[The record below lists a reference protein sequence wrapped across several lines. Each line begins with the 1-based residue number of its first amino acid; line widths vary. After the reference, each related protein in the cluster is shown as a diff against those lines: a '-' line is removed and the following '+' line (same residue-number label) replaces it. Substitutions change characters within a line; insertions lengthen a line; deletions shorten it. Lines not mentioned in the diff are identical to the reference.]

1 MTDQPQSPD
10 SVVQDQL
17 AVETRTENVIYGVI
31 VSSAVM
37 ASAHGESVRRLS
49 LAVLVTLVIYW
60 AAERY
65 ARVMARTIVHG
76 SWIGWRE
83 LLREFGHGWELVT
96 ASFLPLLVLVCTG
109 LLGASLFAS
118 TLAALLCS
126 TAVLCAAGW
135 KVGSAAQLRPLPR
148 MFAAAAAGAFGFVM
162 IALKSL
168 LH

>member
-1 MTDQPQSPD
+1 MTDQPEDPGV
-10 SVVQDQL
+10 VVQDRL
-17 AVETRTENVIYGVI
+17 AVEERTQNVIYGVI

-65 ARVMARTIVHG
+65 ARVMARTIVLG
-76 SWIGWRE
+76 SWIGWQE
-83 LLREFGHGWELVT
+83 LRRDLGDGWELVT
-96 ASFLPLLVLVCTG
+96 ASFLPLVVLVCAD
-109 LLGASLFAS
+109 LLGASLSAS

-135 KVGSAAQLRPLPR
+135 RVGSAAQLRPLPR
-148 MFAAAAAGAFGFVM
+148 LFAAAAAGTFGGVM
-162 IALKSL
+162 IVLKSL